1 MNEQTSNRTNSRRK
15 AKQRKLITII
25 VLLLLC
31 VAASL
36 YILTHFGRAQENV
49 AEEPQT
55 ETPAA
60 EEPAEEEAPQTA
72 DTEAAASHVY
82 SHRGEAGDDELT
94 FAAYDRAVEAGSKYL
109 EADLVVSASGTVY
122 LAHDDYALDMTGT
135 GGYFSGMTDGQIDK
149 LQTKSGSKVLKLK
162 DLFEK
167 YGDSVNYI
175 LDIKYTSQ
183 RNIEAFTIAVRT
195 YGLEDNIIAASS
207 YFDALRPLDE
217 TFPDMTKIYICAD
230 QATFDLALDHEYVD
244 MISVPKEIM
253 TADNLKAAHD
263 HDKKF
268 SAWTLNSEEEIREAI
283 DLGVDSYF
291 TDDTALAIKTE
302 QEYRTE

>member
-1 MNEQTSNRTNSRRK
+1 MKVICTKT
-15 AKQRKLITII
+15 
-25 VLLLLC
+25 
-31 VAASL
+31 
-36 YILTHFGRAQENV
+36 
-49 AEEPQT
+49 
-55 ETPAA
+55 
-60 EEPAEEEAPQTA
+60 
-72 DTEAAASHVY
+72 
-82 SHRGEAGDDELT
+82 GDQ
-94 FAAYDRAVEAGSKYL
+94 
-109 EADLVVSASGTVY
+109 
-122 LAHDDYALDMTGT
+122 
-135 GGYFSGMTDGQIDK
+135 GMTSLRGGVRVPKDDVRIEANGQIDQLK
-149 LQTKSGSKVLKLK
+149 TKSGSNVLKLK

-195 YGLEDNIIAASS
+195 NGLEKNVIAASA

-230 QATFDLALDHEYVD
+230 QATFDLALDRDYVD

-268 SAWTLNSEEEIREAI
+268 SAWTLNSEEEIRGAI